1 VAEAMGVRIQ
11 NVSGSAEKKY
21 IVESTGS
28 GACFFDYDLDGFIDL
43 YVVNGATFEQDAGPA
58 GPHDVLYRNRDGARF
73 EDVTEKA
80 GLVDRGWGGGCAAGD
95 FDNDGDPDL
104 FVTNFGENALY
115 VNRGDG
121 TFTERAT
128 EAGLLDSRPS
138 SSAAF
143 GDLDGDGFLDLAVGT
158 YIQFELGVTPGIGSG
173 ECLYRGVETFCG
185 PDGVPGDSNQLYRN
199 RGDGTFEN
207 RTRESGTY
215 FTDAKTLGLILSD
228 LDGDGR
234 LDIYAAC
241 DSTINLL
248 FRNAGNFTFEDK
260 SLLSGAGYSARG
272 FEQSG
277 MGVSA
282 GDPDGDGD
290 LDLFVTNF
298 QNDHN
303 SFYLNLG
310 GGEFEEATDR
320 VGLAAA
326 SINYLSWGTHF
337 VDLDNDGDE
346 DLFVASGHVYPQAE
360 SLGEPYPQRNQ
371 VFENQGDG
379 KWIEPEDLGPGLEV
393 RKSSRGTAVGDF
405 DNDGWQDIF
414 VSEIDDTPTLLHHEG
429 PGETRAL
436 KLLLVGFD
444 ANRDG
449 VGARIELQA
458 GGRTQHRELRLS
470 DGYLGSN
477 DARLHF
483 GLGEAP
489 QADAVQIVW
498 PAGSVEKVGPLAK
511 GFLYII
517 KQGQGVVARL
527 PFGR

>member
-1 VAEAMGVRIQ
+1 
-11 NVSGSAEKKY
+11 
-21 IVESTGS
+21 
-28 GACFFDYDLDGFIDL
+28 
-43 YVVNGATFEQDAGPA
+43 
-58 GPHDVLYRNRDGARF
+58 
-73 EDVTEKA
+73 
-80 GLVDRGWGGGCAAGD
+80 
-95 FDNDGDPDL
+95 
-104 FVTNFGENALY
+104 
-115 VNRGDG
+115 
-121 TFTERAT
+121 
-128 EAGLLDSRPS
+128 
-138 SSAAF
+138 
-143 GDLDGDGFLDLAVGT
+143 
-158 YIQFELGVTPGIGSG
+158 
-173 ECLYRGVETFCG
+173 
-185 PDGVPGDSNQLYRN
+185 
-199 RGDGTFEN
+199 
-207 RTRESGTY
+207 
-215 FTDAKTLGLILSD
+215 
-228 LDGDGR
+228 
-234 LDIYAAC
+234 
-241 DSTINLL
+241 
-248 FRNAGNFTFEDK
+248 
-260 SLLSGAGYSARG
+260 
-272 FEQSG
+272 
-277 MGVSA
+277 
-282 GDPDGDGD
+282 
-290 LDLFVTNF
+290 
-298 QNDHN
+298 
-303 SFYLNLG
+303 
-310 GGEFEEATDR
+310 
-320 VGLAAA
+320 
-326 SINYLSWGTHF
+326 